1 MASEWRPG
9 GTEGQVPSHRGRRP
23 LDARPYDT
31 RSAARWILSHLR
43 RYPLLTTG
51 AAVLHSGAWWA
62 YGLAPIMVGR
72 VAAQIIEPATPAAPA
87 AGILVAC
94 LWLLVIL
101 FGDACLSMV
110 ANACTLTLAHRV
122 ERDARDELYRNLLGK
137 SQTYHDRQRIGDLVA
152 RATDDS
158 RMLSMMIHPGILFIS
173 DMVMGFIT
181 PIVYI
186 LLLDAEL
193 MLVPVLYAVSFAI
206 TLRAFVRKL
215 GPVLFEQRR
224 AQGEMTAA
232 LEEAISG
239 IEVVKVSVREAFERG
254 RFGRTVSAF
263 KELFV
268 RSNRIEGFYV
278 PMLIYGALAGLALLH
293 GVLALQR
300 GVIGLDG
307 LIAFVGLMHAL
318 RIPTF
323 ISAFSFSMLQGG
335 IAGAKRILGVL
346 RQTTGIDWNTGG
358 VSAPIEGAISFQ
370 GVNFGYEGSG
380 PVLTGVDLDLAAGET
395 VAIVGQTGSGKSSLT
410 RLVNRT
416 YDPTHGSVRVD
427 GIDLRAW
434 NLESLR
440 SQIASVEQDV
450 FLFSRSIAD
459 NIAFAH
465 PGASRADIEA
475 AARAAAADEFI
486 TSFVDGYDTVIGER
500 GVTLS
505 GGQRQRLAL
514 ARAFL
519 KDPRILILDDSTS
532 AIDSAT
538 EDEIQR
544 ALTRIQRGRTT
555 LIVTHRLSQIRWA
568 DRILVLDGGRL
579 AANGTHAELLTGSPH
594 YRRIFSRYDLDLP
607 PLAGRGAPVSPNG
620 IPEPG

>member
-9 GTEGQVPSHRGRRP
+9 GTQGQVPLRRKR
-23 LDARPYDT
+23 RPYDT

-43 RYPLLTTG
+43 RYPLLSTG
-51 AAVLHSGAWWA
+51 AVVLHSGAWWA

-87 AGILVAC
+87 AGILMAC

-101 FGDACLSMV
+101 FGDACLSMA

-239 IEVVKVSVREAFERG
+239 IEVVKVSVREAFERA

-268 RSNRIEGFYV
+268 RSNRIEGFYA

-335 IAGAKRILGVL
+335 IAGAKRILAVL
-346 RQTTGIDWNTGG
+346 RQTSGIDQNAAG

-370 GVNFGYEGSG
+370 AVNFGYEGSG

-427 GIDLRAW
+427 GVDLRAW

-459 NIAFAH
+459 NIAFAR
-465 PGASRADIEA
+465 PGAARADIEA

-579 AANGTHAELLTGSPH
+579 VANGTHAELLAGSRH

-607 PLAGRGAPVSPNG
+607 PLTGRAAPVSPNG
-620 IPEPG
+620 VPEPG

>member
-9 GTEGQVPSHRGRRP
+9 GTEEQVPSRRERRV
-23 LDARPYDT
+23 DARPYDT

-72 VAAQIIEPATPAAPA
+72 VAAQIIEPASPAAPA

-101 FGDACLSMV
+101 AGDACLSMA
-110 ANACTLTLAHRV
+110 ANACTLTLAHRI

-206 TLRAFVRKL
+206 TLRAFVRRL

-346 RQTTGIDWNTGG
+346 RQTSGIDQNAAG

-370 GVNFGYEGSG
+370 AVNFGYEGSG

-427 GIDLRAW
+427 GIDLRTW

-579 AANGTHAELLTGSPH
+579 VANGTHAELLAGSPH

-607 PLAGRGAPVSPNG
+607 PLTGRAAPVSPNG
-620 IPEPG
+620 VPEPG

>member
-9 GTEGQVPSHRGRRP
+9 GTEEQVPSRRER
-23 LDARPYDT
+23 RPYDT
-31 RSAARWILSHLR
+31 RSAARWIVSHLR

-51 AAVLHSGAWWA
+51 AIVLHSIAWWA

-72 VAAQIIEPATPAAPA
+72 VAAQIIEPSAS
-87 AGILVAC
+87 AGILFAC

-101 FGDACLSMV
+101 AGDACLSMA
-110 ANACTLTLAHRV
+110 ANACTLTLAHRI

-193 MLVPVLYAVSFAI
+193 MLVPVLYAISFAI
-206 TLRAFVRKL
+206 TLRAFVRRL

-323 ISAFSFSMLQGG
+323 VSAFSFSMLQGG
-335 IAGAKRILGVL
+335 IAGARRILGVL
-346 RQTTGIDWNTGG
+346 KQTTGIDQNTGG
-358 VSAPIEGAISFQ
+358 VSAPIDGAISFQ

-427 GIDLRAW
+427 GIDLRTW

-459 NIAFAH
+459 NIAFAR
-465 PGASRADIEA
+465 PGASRAEIEA

-486 TSFVDGYDTVIGER
+486 GSFNEGYDTVIGER

-579 AANGTHAELLTGSPH
+579 VANGTHADLLAGSPH

-607 PLAGRGAPVSPNG
+607 PLADGGANGAPVSSNG
-620 IPEPG
+620 IPEAG

>member
-9 GTEGQVPSHRGRRP
+9 GTQGQVRSRRE
-23 LDARPYDT
+23 RQPYDT

-43 RYPLLTTG
+43 RYPLLSTG

-72 VAAQIIEPATPAAPA
+72 VAAQILEPATPATPA

-101 FGDACLSMV
+101 AGDACLSMA
-110 ANACTLTLAHRV
+110 ANACTLTLAHRI

-206 TLRAFVRKL
+206 TLRAFVRRL

-346 RQTTGIDWNTGG
+346 RQTSGIDQNAAG

-427 GIDLRAW
+427 GIDLRTW

-475 AARAAAADEFI
+475 AAQAAAADEFI

-579 AANGTHAELLTGSPH
+579 VANGTHAELLAGSPH

-607 PLAGRGAPVSPNG
+607 PLTGRAAPVSPNG
-620 IPEPG
+620 VPEPG

>member
-1 MASEWRPG
+1 MTVASEWRPG
-9 GTEGQVPSHRGRRP
+9 GTEDHAGARRER
-23 LDARPYDT
+23 RPYDT

-72 VAAQIIEPATPAAPA
+72 VAAQIIEPGSPAAPE
-87 AGILVAC
+87 AGILMAC
-94 LWLLVIL
+94 LWLVVLL
-101 FGDACLSMV
+101 FGDACLSMA
-110 ANACTLTLAHRV
+110 ANACTLTLAHRI

-181 PIVYI
+181 PIAYI

-193 MLVPVLYAVSFAI
+193 MLVPVLYAISFAI
-206 TLRAFVRKL
+206 TLRAFVRRL

-254 RFGRTVSAF
+254 RFGRTVNAF

-335 IAGAKRILGVL
+335 IAGAKRILWVL
-346 RQTTGIDWNTGG
+346 RQTSGIDQNAAG

-370 GVNFGYEGSG
+370 AVNFGYEGSG

-427 GIDLRAW
+427 GIDLRTW

-475 AARAAAADEFI
+475 AASAAAADEFI

-579 AANGTHAELLTGSPH
+579 VANGTHAELLAGSPH

-607 PLAGRGAPVSPNG
+607 PLTGRAAPVSPNG
-620 IPEPG
+620 VPETG

>member
-1 MASEWRPG
+1 MTSEWRPDG
-9 GTEGQVPSHRGRRP
+9 ANGHTRAGRER
-23 LDARPYDT
+23 RPYDT
-31 RSAARWILSHLR
+31 RSARHWILSHLR

-51 AAVLHSGAWWA
+51 AVVLHSGAWWA
-62 YGLAPIMVGR
+62 YGLAPILVGR
-72 VAAQIIEPATPAAPA
+72 VAAQIIDPSSAAAPA
-87 AGILVAC
+87 AGLLAAC
-94 LWLLVIL
+94 LWLLVVL
-101 FGDACLSMV
+101 FGDACLSMA
-110 ANACTLTLAHRV
+110 ANACTLTLAHRI

-158 RMLSMMIHPGILFIS
+158 RMLSMMVHPGILFVS

-193 MLVPVLYAVSFAI
+193 LVVPVLYAISFAI
-206 TLRAFVRKL
+206 TLRAFVRRL
-215 GPVLFEQRR
+215 GPVLFEQRL
-224 AQGEMTAA
+224 AQGELTAT
-232 LEEAISG
+232 LEEALSG
-239 IEVVKVSVREAFERG
+239 IEVVKVSVREAFECG
-254 RFGRTVSAF
+254 RFARTVSGF

-268 RSNRIEGFYV
+268 RSNRIEGFYI
-278 PMLIYGALAGLALLH
+278 PMLIYGALAGMALLH

-300 GVIGLDG
+300 GVIALDG

-323 ISAFSFSMLQGG
+323 ISAFSFSLLQGG
-335 IAGAKRILGVL
+335 IAGARRILAVL
-346 RQTTGIDWNTGG
+346 KAAAGIDENRGG
-358 VSAPIEGAISFQ
+358 VSAPIAGSISFH
-370 GVNFGYEGSG
+370 GVDFGYEGAG
-380 PVLTGVDLDLAAGET
+380 AALIGLEVDIAAGET

-427 GIDLRAW
+427 GVDLRAW
-434 NLESLR
+434 NLTSLR

-465 PGASRADIEA
+465 PGASRAEIEA

-486 TSFVDGYDTVIGER
+486 ASFVDGYDTVIGER

-538 EDEIQR
+538 EDDIQR
-544 ALTRIQRGRTT
+544 ALAAIQRGRTT

-579 AANGTHAELLTGSPH
+579 VANGGHAELLAGSPH
-594 YRRIFSRYDLDLP
+594 YRRIFSRYDIDLP
-607 PLAGRGAPVSPNG
+607 PLVLQPNG
-620 IPEPG
+620 VPETG

>member
-1 MASEWRPG
+1 M
-9 GTEGQVPSHRGRRP
+9 PSRRER
-23 LDARPYDT
+23 RPYDT

-43 RYPLLTTG
+43 SYPLLTTG

-72 VAAQIIEPATPAAPA
+72 VAAQIIEPGSPAAPA
-87 AGILVAC
+87 AGILMAC
-94 LWLLVIL
+94 LWLVVVL
-101 FGDACLSMV
+101 FGDACLSMA
-110 ANACTLTLAHRV
+110 ANACTLTLAHRI

-193 MLVPVLYAVSFAI
+193 MLVPVLYAISFAI
-206 TLRAFVRKL
+206 TLRAFVRRL

-335 IAGAKRILGVL
+335 IAGARRILGVL
-346 RQTTGIDWNTGG
+346 RQTSGIDQNVGG
-358 VSAPIEGAISFQ
+358 VSTPIAGGISFH
-370 GVNFGYEGSG
+370 GVDFGYEGAG
-380 PVLTGVDLDLAAGET
+380 AVLTGVDLDIAAGET
-395 VAIVGQTGSGKSSLT
+395 VAVVGQTGSGKSSLT

-427 GIDLRAW
+427 GVDLRAW

-440 SQIASVEQDV
+440 SQVASVEQDV

-579 AANGTHAELLTGSPH
+579 VANGTHAKLLAGSPH

-607 PLAGRGAPVSPNG
+607 PLVERGVAASPNG
-620 IPEPG
+620 IPERD

>member
-1 MASEWRPG
+1 MASEWRPV
-9 GTEGQVPSHRGRRP
+9 GTEGQVPSRRERRP

-31 RSAARWILSHLR
+31 RSAARWIRSHLR

-51 AAVLHSGAWWA
+51 AIVLHSGAWWA

-72 VAAQIIEPATPAAPA
+72 VAAQILEPSAP
-87 AGILVAC
+87 AGILFAC

-101 FGDACLSMV
+101 AGDACLSMA

-193 MLVPVLYAVSFAI
+193 MLVPVLYAISFAI
-206 TLRAFVRKL
+206 TLRAFVRRL

-239 IEVVKVSVREAFERG
+239 IEVVKVSVREAFERV

-268 RSNRIEGFYV
+268 RSNRIEGFYL

-346 RQTTGIDWNTGG
+346 RQTTGIDQNTGG

-380 PVLTGVDLDLAAGET
+380 PVLTGVDLDLAAGQT

-416 YDPTHGSVRVD
+416 YDPTQGSVRVD
-427 GIDLRAW
+427 GIDLRTW

-459 NIAFAH
+459 NIAFAR
-465 PGASRADIEA
+465 PGASRAEIEA
-475 AARAAAADEFI
+475 AARAAAADGFI
-486 TSFVDGYDTVIGER
+486 GSFNDGYDTVIGER

-579 AANGTHAELLTGSPH
+579 VANGTHAELLAGSPH

-607 PLAGRGAPVSPNG
+607 PLADGGANGAPVSPNG
-620 IPEPG
+620 IPEAG

>member
-9 GTEGQVPSHRGRRP
+9 GTQGQVPSR
-23 LDARPYDT
+23 RPYDT

-72 VAAQIIEPATPAAPA
+72 VAAQIIDPATPAAPA
-87 AGILVAC
+87 AGILMAC

-101 FGDACLSMV
+101 AGDACLSMA

-579 AANGTHAELLTGSPH
+579 AANGTHAELLAGSPH

>member
-9 GTEGQVPSHRGRRP
+9 GTEDHAGAVPEP
-23 LDARPYDT
+23 RPYDT
-31 RSAARWILSHLR
+31 RSAPRWILSHLR

-51 AAVLHSGAWWA
+51 AVVLHSGAWWA

-72 VAAQIIEPATPAAPA
+72 VAAQIIDPAAAPA
-87 AGILVAC
+87 AGLLAAC

-101 FGDACLSMV
+101 LGDACLSMA
-110 ANACTLTLAHRV
+110 ANACTLTLAHRI

-158 RMLSMMIHPGILFIS
+158 RMLSMMVHPGILFAS

-193 MLVPVLYAVSFAI
+193 LIVPVLYALSFAI
-206 TLRAFVRKL
+206 TLRAFVRRL

-224 AQGEMTAA
+224 AQGELTAT

-254 RFGRTVSAF
+254 RFARTVGGF

-268 RSNRIEGFYV
+268 RSNRIEGFYI
-278 PMLIYGALAGLALLH
+278 PMLIYGALAGMALLH

-300 GVIGLDG
+300 GVIALDG

-335 IAGAKRILGVL
+335 IAGARRILAVL
-346 RQTTGIDWNTGG
+346 KGAAGIDENRGG
-358 VSAPIEGAISFQ
+358 VSAPIAGSISFH
-370 GVNFGYEGSG
+370 GVDFGYEGAG
-380 PVLTGVDLDLAAGET
+380 PALTGLQVDIAAGET

-427 GIDLRAW
+427 GVDLRAW
-434 NLESLR
+434 NLTSLR

-459 NIAFAH
+459 NIAFAS
-465 PGASRADIEA
+465 PGASRAEIES

-486 TSFVDGYDTVIGER
+486 SSFNEGYDTVIGER

-538 EDEIQR
+538 EDDIQR
-544 ALTRIQRGRTT
+544 ALAAIQRGRTT

-579 AANGTHAELLTGSPH
+579 VANGGHAEMLAGSPH
-594 YRRIFSRYDLDLP
+594 YRRIFSRYDIDLP
-607 PLAGRGAPVSPNG
+607 PLVLQPNG
-620 IPEPG
+620 VQETG

>member
-9 GTEGQVPSHRGRRP
+9 GTEGQVPSRRER
-23 LDARPYDT
+23 RPYDT

-43 RYPLLTTG
+43 SYPLLTTG

-72 VAAQIIEPATPAAPA
+72 VAAQIIEPGSPAAPA
-87 AGILVAC
+87 AGILMAC
-94 LWLLVIL
+94 LWLVVVL
-101 FGDACLSMV
+101 FGDACLSMA
-110 ANACTLTLAHRV
+110 ANACTLTLAHRI

-193 MLVPVLYAVSFAI
+193 MLVPVLYAISFAI
-206 TLRAFVRKL
+206 TLRAFVRRL

-254 RFGRTVSAF
+254 RFGRTVTAF

-346 RQTTGIDWNTGG
+346 RQTSGIDQNATG

-370 GVNFGYEGSG
+370 AVNFGYEGSG

-427 GIDLRAW
+427 GIDLRTW

-579 AANGTHAELLTGSPH
+579 VANGTHAELLAGSPR

-607 PLAGRGAPVSPNG
+607 PLTGRAAPVSPNG
-620 IPEPG
+620 VPEPG

>member
-9 GTEGQVPSHRGRRP
+9 GTQGQVRSRHG
-23 LDARPYDT
+23 RPYDT

-72 VAAQIIEPATPAAPA
+72 VAAQIIESGSPAAPA
-87 AGILVAC
+87 AGILMAC
-94 LWLLVIL
+94 LWLVVVL
-101 FGDACLSMV
+101 FGDACLSMA
-110 ANACTLTLAHRV
+110 ANACTLTLAHRI

-193 MLVPVLYAVSFAI
+193 MLVPVLYAISFAI
-206 TLRAFVRKL
+206 TLRAFVRRL

-254 RFGRTVSAF
+254 RFGRTVNAF

-346 RQTTGIDWNTGG
+346 RQTSGIDQNAAG

-370 GVNFGYEGSG
+370 AVNFGYEGSG

-427 GIDLRAW
+427 GIDLRTW

-544 ALTRIQRGRTT
+544 ALTRIQHGRTT

-579 AANGTHAELLTGSPH
+579 VANGTHAEMLAGSPH
-594 YRRIFSRYDLDLP
+594 YRRIFNRYDLDLP
-607 PLAGRGAPVSPNG
+607 PLTGRAAPVSPNG
-620 IPEPG
+620 VPEPG

>member
-9 GTEGQVPSHRGRRP
+9 GTQGQVRSRR
-23 LDARPYDT
+23 DGRPYDT

-43 RYPLLTTG
+43 RYPLLSTG
-51 AAVLHSGAWWA
+51 AVVLHSGAWWA

-87 AGILVAC
+87 AGILMAC

-101 FGDACLSMV
+101 FGDACLSMA

-206 TLRAFVRKL
+206 TLRAFVRRL

-346 RQTTGIDWNTGG
+346 RQTSGIDQNAAG

-370 GVNFGYEGSG
+370 AVNFGYEGSG

-427 GIDLRAW
+427 GIDLRTW

-475 AARAAAADEFI
+475 AAQAAAADEFI

-579 AANGTHAELLTGSPH
+579 VANGTHAELLAGSRH

-607 PLAGRGAPVSPNG
+607 PLAGRAAPVSPNG
-620 IPEPG
+620 VPEPG

>member
-9 GTEGQVPSHRGRRP
+9 GTEEQVPSRRER
-23 LDARPYDT
+23 RPYDT
-31 RSAARWILSHLR
+31 RSAARWIVSHLR

-51 AAVLHSGAWWA
+51 AIVLHSSAWWA

-72 VAAQIIEPATPAAPA
+72 VAAQILEPATPAAPA

-101 FGDACLSMV
+101 AGDACLSMA
-110 ANACTLTLAHRV
+110 ANACTLTLAHRI

-193 MLVPVLYAVSFAI
+193 MIVPVLYAISFAI

-224 AQGEMTAA
+224 AQGELTAA

-335 IAGAKRILGVL
+335 IAGARRILSVL
-346 RQTTGIDWNTGG
+346 KQTTGIDQNTGG

-427 GIDLRAW
+427 GIDLRTW

-459 NIAFAH
+459 NIAFAR
-465 PGASRADIEA
+465 PGASRVEIEA

-486 TSFVDGYDTVIGER
+486 GSFNEGYDTVIGER

-579 AANGTHAELLTGSPH
+579 VANGTHRELLAGSRH

-607 PLAGRGAPVSPNG
+607 PLADGAAPGAPVSPNG

>member
-9 GTEGQVPSHRGRRP
+9 GTQGQGGRTR
-23 LDARPYDT
+23 ARRRPYDT

-72 VAAQIIEPATPAAPA
+72 VAAQIIDPATPAAPA
-87 AGILVAC
+87 AGILMAC

-101 FGDACLSMV
+101 AGDACLSMA

-475 AARAAAADEFI
+475 AARAAAADGFI

-579 AANGTHAELLTGSPH
+579 AANGTHAELLAGSPH

-620 IPEPG
+620 VPEPG

>member
-9 GTEGQVPSHRGRRP
+9 GTEEQVPSRRERRRV
-23 LDARPYDT
+23 DARPYDT

-72 VAAQIIEPATPAAPA
+72 VAAQIIEPGSPAAPA
-87 AGILVAC
+87 AGILMAC
-94 LWLLVIL
+94 LWLVVVL
-101 FGDACLSMV
+101 FGDACLSMA
-110 ANACTLTLAHRV
+110 ANACTLTLAHRI

-193 MLVPVLYAVSFAI
+193 MLVPVLYAISFAI
-206 TLRAFVRKL
+206 TLRAFVRRL

-254 RFGRTVSAF
+254 RFGRTVNAF

-346 RQTTGIDWNTGG
+346 RQTSGIDQNAAG

-370 GVNFGYEGSG
+370 AVNFGYEGSG

-427 GIDLRAW
+427 GIDLRTW

-579 AANGTHAELLTGSPH
+579 VANGTHAELLAGSPH

-607 PLAGRGAPVSPNG
+607 PLTGRAAPVSPNG
-620 IPEPG
+620 VPETG

>member
-9 GTEGQVPSHRGRRP
+9 GTQGQVRARR
-23 LDARPYDT
+23 LYDT

-51 AAVLHSGAWWA
+51 AVMLHSGAWWA

-72 VAAQIIEPATPAAPA
+72 VAAQIIDPATPAAPA

-358 VSAPIEGAISFQ
+358 VSAPIEGAVSFQ

-579 AANGTHAELLTGSPH
+579 AANGTHAELLAGSPH

-620 IPEPG
+620 VPEPG

>member
-9 GTEGQVPSHRGRRP
+9 GTEGQVPSRRER
-23 LDARPYDT
+23 RPYDT
-31 RSAARWILSHLR
+31 RSVARWILSHLR
-43 RYPLLTTG
+43 RHPLLTTG
-51 AAVLHSGAWWA
+51 AVVLHSGAWWA

-72 VAAQIIEPATPAAPA
+72 VAAQIIEPAAGMPA
-87 AGILVAC
+87 AGMPAAGLLAAC
-94 LWLLVIL
+94 LWLLAIL
-101 FGDACLSMV
+101 IGDACLSMA

-193 MLVPVLYAVSFAI
+193 LLVPVLYAVSFAI

-224 AQGEMTAA
+224 AQGELTAA
-232 LEEAISG
+232 LEESISG

-254 RFGRTVSAF
+254 RFARTVSAF

-278 PMLIYGALAGLALLH
+278 PMLIYGALTALALVH

-335 IAGAKRILGVL
+335 IAGARRILGVL
-346 RQTTGIDWNTGG
+346 KGSAGIDENRGG
-358 VSAPIEGAISFQ
+358 VSVAIDGAISFH
-370 GVNFGYEGSG
+370 GVDFGYEGAG
-380 PVLTGVDLDLAAGET
+380 PALTGLEVDIAAGET

-416 YDPTHGSVRVD
+416 YDPAHGSVRVD

-434 NLESLR
+434 NLTSLR

-459 NIAFAH
+459 NIAFARS
-465 PGASRADIEA
+465 GASRAEIEA
-475 AARAAAADEFI
+475 AARAAAADGFI
-486 TSFVDGYDTVIGER
+486 ASFVDGYDTVIGER

-538 EDEIQR
+538 EDDIQR

-579 AANGTHAELLTGSPH
+579 VANGTHAALLAGSPH
-594 YRRIFSRYDLDLP
+594 YRRIFSRYDIDLP
-607 PLAGRGAPVSPNG
+607 PLVGRGTPVSPNG
-620 IPEPG
+620 VPEPG

>member
-1 MASEWRPG
+1 MTSEWRPDG
-9 GTEGQVPSHRGRRP
+9 AEGHTRAGRERG
-23 LDARPYDT
+23 PYDT
-31 RSAARWILSHLR
+31 RSARHWILSHLR

-51 AAVLHSGAWWA
+51 AVVLHSGAWWA
-62 YGLAPIMVGR
+62 YGLAPILVGR
-72 VAAQIIEPATPAAPA
+72 VAAQIIDPSSAAAPA
-87 AGILVAC
+87 AGLLAAGLLAAC
-94 LWLLVIL
+94 LWLLVVL
-101 FGDACLSMV
+101 LGDACLSMA
-110 ANACTLTLAHRV
+110 ANACTLTLAHRI

-158 RMLSMMIHPGILFIS
+158 RMLSMMVHPGILFVS

-193 MLVPVLYAVSFAI
+193 LVVPVLYAISFAI
-206 TLRAFVRKL
+206 TLRAFVRRL

-224 AQGEMTAA
+224 AQGELTAT
-232 LEEAISG
+232 LEEALSG
-239 IEVVKVSVREAFERG
+239 IEVVKVSVREAFECG
-254 RFGRTVSAF
+254 RFARTVSGF

-268 RSNRIEGFYV
+268 RSNRIEGFYI
-278 PMLIYGALAGLALLH
+278 PMLIYGALAGMALLH

-300 GVIGLDG
+300 GVIALDG

-323 ISAFSFSMLQGG
+323 ISAFSFSLLQGG
-335 IAGAKRILGVL
+335 IAGARRILAVL
-346 RQTTGIDWNTGG
+346 KGAAGIDENRGG
-358 VSAPIEGAISFQ
+358 VSAPIAGSISFH
-370 GVNFGYEGSG
+370 GVDFGYEGAG
-380 PVLTGVDLDLAAGET
+380 PALAGLEVDIAAGET

-427 GIDLRAW
+427 GVDLRAW
-434 NLESLR
+434 NLTSLR

-459 NIAFAH
+459 NIAFAR
-465 PGASRADIEA
+465 PGASRAEIEA

-486 TSFVDGYDTVIGER
+486 ASFVDGYDTVIGER

-538 EDEIQR
+538 EDDIQR
-544 ALTRIQRGRTT
+544 ALAAIQRGRTT

-579 AANGTHAELLTGSPH
+579 VANGGHAELLAGSPH
-594 YRRIFSRYDLDLP
+594 YRRIFSRYDIDLP
-607 PLAGRGAPVSPNG
+607 PLVLQPNG
-620 IPEPG
+620 VPETG

>member
-1 MASEWRPG
+1 M
-9 GTEGQVPSHRGRRP
+9 PSRRERRRV
-23 LDARPYDT
+23 DARPYDT
-31 RSAARWILSHLR
+31 RSAARWIVSHLR

-72 VAAQIIEPATPAAPA
+72 VAAQILEPVAPAAPA

-101 FGDACLSMV
+101 AGDACLSMA
-110 ANACTLTLAHRV
+110 ANACTLTLAHRI

-193 MLVPVLYAVSFAI
+193 MLVPVLYAISFAI
-206 TLRAFVRKL
+206 TLRAFVRRL
-215 GPVLFEQRR
+215 GPVLFEQRH

-346 RQTTGIDWNTGG
+346 RQTSGIDQNAAG
-358 VSAPIEGAISFQ
+358 VSAPIEGAISFHA
-370 GVNFGYEGSG
+370 VNFGYEGSG

-427 GIDLRAW
+427 GIDLRTW

-475 AARAAAADEFI
+475 AAQAAAADEFI

-579 AANGTHAELLTGSPH
+579 VANGTHAELLAGSPH

-607 PLAGRGAPVSPNG
+607 PLTGRAAPVSPNG
-620 IPEPG
+620 VPEPG

>member
-1 MASEWRPG
+1 M
-9 GTEGQVPSHRGRRP
+9 
-23 LDARPYDT
+23 
-31 RSAARWILSHLR
+31 
-43 RYPLLTTG
+43 
-51 AAVLHSGAWWA
+51 
-62 YGLAPIMVGR
+62 
-72 VAAQIIEPATPAAPA
+72 
-87 AGILVAC
+87 AC
-94 LWLLVIL
+94 LWLVVVL
-101 FGDACLSMV
+101 FGDACLSMA
-110 ANACTLTLAHRV
+110 ANACTLTLAHRI

-193 MLVPVLYAVSFAI
+193 MLVPVLYAISFAI
-206 TLRAFVRKL
+206 TLRAFVRRL

-254 RFGRTVSAF
+254 RFGRTVNAF

-346 RQTTGIDWNTGG
+346 RQTSGIDWNAAG

-370 GVNFGYEGSG
+370 AVNFGYEGSG

-427 GIDLRAW
+427 GIDLRTW

-579 AANGTHAELLTGSPH
+579 VANGTHAELLAGSPH

-607 PLAGRGAPVSPNG
+607 PLAGRAAPVSPNG
-620 IPEPG
+620 VPEPG